1 MKEVCSAICP
11 LDGRYKDIKKLFSNC
26 FSEYAFIKERFNVEI
41 NWLKYLL
48 ELNELD
54 FTFLTSE
61 DKTNISKTIKK
72 LSFNR
77 SSLKRIK
84 ELEEVTKHDVKAI
97 EYYVCECLDKIN
109 CAKVK
114 SLVHIGCTSEDI
126 NNVAYA
132 LMIKKG
138 LEVWVKTATNLIKE
152 VNFLKERYSSIPM
165 LGHTHGQPATPTTV
179 GKEFKVYA
187 YRLEE
192 SLKNILSIGVKA
204 KFNGA
209 TGNYNALLVAFPKVN
224 WEEKAQ
230 YFIEKFLKLRF
241 NPYTTQIE
249 SHDYICHLLD
259 GIRHFNNVVCDLNVD
274 MWLYIS
280 MSYFKQEVVKG
291 EVGSSTMPHKV
302 NPIQFENSEA
312 NVEMSNAIAVS
323 LSNKL
328 PKSRLQRDLSDSSG
342 LRNIGLVFGYSV
354 QALSET
360 VKGLKKCQI
369 NETKIK
375 CDLEDN
381 YEVLA
386 EPIQTMLRKY
396 GMPDAYDRLKILTR
410 GRSITKE
417 DIKEFI
423 LSLDFLSKE
432 DKNILLNLTPQTY
445 IGYAEKLAKETF

>member
-396 GMPDAYDRLKILTR
+396 GMSDAYDRLKILTR